1 MTPTFFI
8 YIFYD
13 IERKFSIRLDDSWI
27 STFVEVS
34 VNSLRPSDAYMRQYA
49 EPSLFQIH
57 GLSLDRRQSI
67 TWINAVILLIGTL
80 GTNFSEIFSE
90 IHTFP
95 FKKMHELKNKS
106 RCHFHTNTR
115 VVSWSDRSKLMT
127 WDEFIAGL
135 LTTWLEG
142 LGRKAKTKLLSILQ
156 GNYCVTMETNE
167 ETNITWE
174 HLVSRTYLTLRR

>member
-1 MTPTFFI
+1 
-8 YIFYD
+8 
-13 IERKFSIRLDDSWI
+13 
-27 STFVEVS
+27 
-34 VNSLRPSDAYMRQYA
+34 MRQWIGSA
-49 EPSLFQIH
+49 LVQIIICRPF
-57 GLSLDRRQSI
+57 GAKPLSKPMLVYCQLNPYKQTSVEFWSKYKTFHSRK
-67 TWINAVILLIGTL
+67 
-80 GTNFSEIFSE
+80 
-90 IHTFP
+90 IHIKISSAKWRP
-95 FKKMHELKNKS
+95 FCPGGGGGNKS

-174 HLVSRTYLTLRR
+174 HLVSRTHLTLTFLKPFLLI